1 LALTDRVIL
10 NLKPKDKRYDLSDG
24 ANYGGGNLLIRVQ
37 PSGGRYF
44 IYRTKVNGKDRQ
56 ITLGKYPELTLS
68 AARIKA
74 AEYGEQRQEGIDP
87 ASLPAFELEQMT
99 LAHLAGEYL
108 ERWAKP
114 KKKSW
119 ESDRRYLD
127 RDVLP
132 KIGNVRLSD
141 FRRAHIR
148 PILDEKLQ
156 NGSPMAA
163 NMTLAIVRKMLN
175 WAVENDYMAANPL
188 ASMAQ
193 PQSPRSKDRVLS
205 EQEIRV
211 FWGKYTNTDAR
222 VRMSLTTALAL
233 RMILVTA
240 QRPGE
245 VAGMEWSELD
255 GDWWNLPAERAK
267 NKLAHR
273 IPLNRMAL
281 DILALMREIR
291 CNNVVFPTT
300 RYASRLGRH
309 MSTGTMGEAISRQI
323 ERETNPM
330 PWFTPHDLRRTAASH
345 MASLGTQPLV
355 ISRLLNHKEGGIT
368 QIYNRYSYDME
379 KREAMDRWAD
389 RITEMVGS
397 GE

>member
-1 LALTDRVIL
+1 MGLTDRAIQ

-44 IYRTKVNGKDRQ
+44 VYRTKVNGKDRQ

-74 AEYGEQRQEGIDP
+74 AEYGEQRHDGVDP
-87 ASLPAFELEQMT
+87 VSLPAFELEQMT
-99 LAHLAGEYL
+99 IADLASEYL

-119 ESDRRYLD
+119 ESDQRYLD
-127 RDVLP
+127 RDVVP
-132 KIGNVRLSD
+132 RIGNVRLSD
-141 FRRAHIR
+141 IRRAHIR
-148 PILDEKLQ
+148 PLLDEKLK
-156 NGSPMAA
+156 NGFPMSA
-163 NMTLAIVRKMLN
+163 NMMLSIVRKMLN
-175 WAVENDYMAANPL
+175 WAVENDYMIANPL
-188 ASMAQ
+188 GGMSQ
-193 PQSPRSKDRVLS
+193 PHSPRSKDRVLS
-205 EQEIRV
+205 EREIRV
-211 FWGKYTNTDAR
+211 LWGKYTNTGAR
-222 VRMSLTTALAL
+222 VRISLTTALAL

-245 VAGMEWSELD
+245 VAGMKWSELD

-273 IPLNRMAL
+273 IPLNRLAM
-281 DILALMREIR
+281 DILALMGEIR
-291 CNNVVFPTT
+291 CNDVVFPTT
-300 RYASRLGRH
+300 RYAARLGRH
-309 MSTGTMGEAISRQI
+309 MNMNTMGEAISRQMKM
-323 ERETNPM
+323 ETNPM

-345 MASLGTQPLV
+345 MASMGTQPLV

-368 QIYNRYSYDME
+368 QIYNRYSYDVE
-379 KREAMDRWAD
+379 KREAMDKWAD

-397 GE
+397 NE